1 MTIAT
6 NLVQLRY
13 VAAVARE
20 GSFSAAAKACGVSQP
35 TVSNAI
41 AEVER
46 QVGAQLFQ
54 RTAKGVEL
62 TSLGR
67 DLAQHIDGVLSAA
80 EDLDREVEALC
91 NPQRKMLRLA
101 FSPVLDSRVL
111 TAVGEGY
118 MTGHVGVEV
127 IYKEC
132 TSDDLRARVYKQQVD
147 VVVAPRIIGEGDW
160 ARCRLYSDRVR
171 YVPRGGPS
179 EPARPAVT
187 LAEVAKEKLVLAQPI
202 CGLAQTTRSWF
213 ERAGLAI
220 EEYLG
225 KAMTYPA
232 LKEWAEQGLGGALIP
247 ESKLGE
253 SAGDYPLLMD
263 GGEPLLITYD
273 AMWNQQ
279 LTFARHVRE
288 FVRYLAKPT
297 SKLFSE
303 TGGVWAPRS
312 PREASKA
319 RGRAR

>member
-20 GSFSAAAKACGVSQP
+20 GSFSAAAKSCGVSQP

-46 QVGAQLFQ
+46 QIGAQLFQ

-62 TSLGR
+62 TTLGR
-67 DLAQHIDGVLSAA
+67 DLVQHIETVLSAA
-80 EDLDREVEALC
+80 EDLDREIEALC
-91 NPQRKMLRLA
+91 NPQKKMLRLA
-101 FSPVLDSRVL
+101 FSPVLDARVL
-111 TAVGEGY
+111 TALGEGF
-118 MTGHVGVEV
+118 MASHPSVEV

-132 TSDDLRARVYKQQVD
+132 TTDDLRARVYKHQVD
-147 VVVAPRIIGEGDW
+147 VVIAPRIVGEGDW
-160 ARCRLYSDRVR
+160 ARCRLYADRVR
-171 YVPRGGPS
+171 YVPRGGLS
-179 EPARPAVT
+179 ERPRPTVS
-187 LAEVAKEKLVLAQPI
+187 LAEVAADRVVLTQPI

-220 EEYLG
+220 DEYLG

-247 ESKLGE
+247 ESKLSE
-253 SAGDYPLLMD
+253 EAGAFPLLVD
-263 GGEPLLITYD
+263 EGEPVLIAYD

-279 LTFARHVRE
+279 LTFARHVRD
-288 FVRYLAKPT
+288 FVGFLARPT
-297 SKLFSE
+297 SKLFPE
-303 TGGVWAPRS
+303 TRGVWDPR
-312 PREASKA
+312 PPKEVLKA